1 MIDLRSC
8 LCEHINFCD
17 GCSGAEAGFPI
28 NQRLFSIIH
37 LCIMYSRGY
46 LFMNAKKKY
55 EIRKYL
61 PKTHMGYGLLAI
73 IPVLVLISLTL
84 GRFPIYPLDVYT
96 ILLSKVTPLTHSFP
110 STLETVVINIRLP
123 RIGAA
128 LLVGAALSVAGA
140 SYQGMFRNPLVS
152 PDILGVSAGA
162 TLGASI
168 AIIYSGNPVLIQTL
182 AFAGG
187 LLAVGATWGISRIY
201 KSDSTLILVLAG
213 IIVGT
218 VFNAFVMLCKT
229 IADPLNKLP
238 EIVSWTMGSL
248 ARSNWGHV
256 TSVAPAI
263 ILGILFLLIIRW
275 RINILAL
282 GEEEATAL
290 GMDTKVLGGLIIL
303 AATII
308 TAAAVSISGSI
319 GWVGL
324 VIPHLARMLVGP
336 EYSKML
342 PVSAVM
348 GASFLLLVDDVA
360 RTLLSMEIPLGI
372 LTALIGAP
380 FFAYLLTRKKV
391 GWS

>member
-1 MIDLRSC
+1 
-8 LCEHINFCD
+8 
-17 GCSGAEAGFPI
+17 
-28 NQRLFSIIH
+28 
-37 LCIMYSRGY
+37 
-46 LFMNAKKKY
+46 MNAKKKY

-290 GMDTKVLGGLIIL
+290 GMDTKVIGGLIIL